1 MAVKTVTN
9 ANLAE
14 YVNEQKA
21 KGSRLAAPGETSVE
35 APPPIP
41 KTGVVASG
49 AETKDAPPEPTG
61 GEPTAKAKADKEK
74 PESENPFKDRIKELT
89 DRVKDTDEAFQGEYE
104 ARLLA
109 QKRVSELEAELKR
122 LQPPE
127 QKPEELKPPD
137 PKAFTSQSEYDK
149 AVETYQNA
157 IIDRRVE
164 AKLAYAR
171 EQERQVK
178 LQELLD
184 MRAQEAGKEIEDFW
198 DVVKSRGPNAPA
210 PPPHIQAVMQEW
222 DTGVKIAYH
231 LVKHPDEAKRIYAM
245 TPGKAL
251 EALIP
256 LAQKYAKTQ
265 AEVASEGNKVVPPDP
280 APTTRAP
287 APMSQIRPTTET
299 VPQDLSSPMP
309 FTDYRSR
316 RMAQIKQRR
325 QEGRK

>member
-74 PESENPFKDRIKELT
+74 PESDNPFKDRIKELT

-256 LAQKYAKTQ
+256 LAQKYAKTVP
-265 AEVASEGNKVVPPDP
+265 AETHVEAPPPAP

>member
-9 ANLAE
+9 ANLTDYVAE
-14 YVNEQKA
+14 RQA
-21 KGSRLAAPGETSVE
+21 KGSNLAAPGATSVE
-35 APPPIP
+35 ATPAP

-61 GEPTAKAKADKEK
+61 GEPSAKAKSDKEK
-74 PESENPFKDRIKELT
+74 SEPENPFRERIKELT
-89 DRVKDTDEAFQGEYE
+89 DRVKDTEEFAQGEYE
-104 ARLLA
+104 GRLSA
-109 QKRVSELEAELKR
+109 QKRISELEAELKR
-122 LQPPE
+122 LKPPE
-127 QKPEELKPPD
+127 QKPEEPKPPD
-137 PKAFTSQSEYDK
+137 HTKFANQSEYDE
-149 AVETYQNA
+149 AVKKYQNA
-157 IIDRRVE
+157 IIDARVKE
-164 AKLAYAR
+164 LREYERALEREEKL
-171 EQERQVK
+171 K
-178 LQELLD
+178 ELLD
-184 MRAQEAGKEIEDFW
+184 AKAQEAGKEIEDFW
-198 DVVKSRGPNAPA
+198 DVVKSQGPRAPA
-210 PPPHIQAVMQEW
+210 PPPHVQAALQEW

-256 LAQKYAKTQ
+256 LAQKYAKPQ
-265 AEVASEGNKVVPPDP
+265 AEEKAGAVVPPDP

-287 APMSQIRPTTET
+287 APMSAIKPTTET